1 MSLIGS
7 IDCAGVGAMWTGGKD
22 APEAL
27 GGLETRSVALG
38 IEAADAMLKAAEVDL
53 LMASPTCPGKY
64 LILVTGTVAAVRAAV
79 EAGRPV
85 AADSFVDELVLPS
98 VHPQVIPALA
108 AMTRLD
114 EVAALGILETF
125 SMTGALRAADQAVKA
140 ADVRLVEIRLGR
152 GLGGKAFVV
161 VTGEVAAVRAATQ
174 AALTAIADQALVL
187 AVTVIPSPHP
197 ALVDKL
203 L

>member
-1 MSLIGS
+1 MSLVAT
-7 IDCAGVGAMWTGGKD
+7 IDCTGGGGMWTGGKG

-38 IEAADAMLKAAEVDL
+38 MEACDAMLKAAEVTL

-64 LILVTGTVAAVRAAV
+64 LILVSGTVAAVRAAV

-85 AADSFVDELVLPS
+85 AQDSWVDDLVLPS
-98 VHPQVIPALA
+98 VHPQVIPALS
-108 AMTRLD
+108 AMTPAE
-114 EVAALGILETF
+114 EVGALGILETF
-125 SMTGALRAADQAVKA
+125 SMTAALRAADQAVKSA
-140 ADVRLVEIRLGR
+140 EVSLIEIRLGR
-152 GLGGKAFVV
+152 GLAGKAFVV
-161 VTGEVAAVRAATQ
+161 LTGEVAAVRAATE
-174 AALTAIADQALVL
+174 AALSAIEEKALVL

-203 L
+203 I